1 MSFAEPVMS
10 AYYRKTRQAEA
21 LPDKLLDGGIP
32 LAKLIAPILKSL
44 RLEESRSVNH
54 LQERWE
60 ATMGKAVAA
69 HTRPGVLNNGD
80 LTVYVDS
87 SPWLS
92 ELKRYTSREMLA
104 NLQNAFGRE
113 VIRSVRLQLDP
124 GN

>member
-1 MSFAEPVMS
+1 MPP
-10 AYYRKTRQAEA
+10 YPRKIRQADIT
-21 LPDKLLDGGIP
+21 PGKQLDGGIP
-32 LAKLIAPILKSL
+32 LAKLLAPILKTL

-60 ATMGKAVAA
+60 ATMGKAVAS
-69 HTRPGVLNNGD
+69 HTRPGVLSNGD

-92 ELKRYTSREMLA
+92 ELKRYASGEMLS
-104 NLQNAFGRE
+104 NLQKAFGKN
-113 VIRSVRLQLDP
+113 VIRSVRLQIDP

>member
-1 MSFAEPVMS
+1 M
-10 AYYRKTRQAEA
+10 
-21 LPDKLLDGGIP
+21 PDKWRDGGIP
-32 LAKLIAPILKSL
+32 LATLMAPILKSL

-104 NLQNAFGRE
+104 NLQNAFGKD